1 MEERGRQDRE
11 RSPQVVVVTGASAG
25 VGRAVARRF
34 AKDGAHIALLA
45 RGRDG
50 LEAARHEVEA
60 AGGRALAI
68 PTDVANW
75 EEVDA
80 AAVAAEKQ
88 FGAIDIWINNAMASV
103 FSPVK
108 LMEPDEYRRVTEV
121 TYLGSVHGVLAA
133 LRRMLPRNRGSIVQ
147 VGSALAYRGIP
158 LQSAYCGAKHAIQ
171 GFMDS
176 LRAEL
181 IHDKCAVHLTSVHL
195 PAVNT
200 PQFGWVKSR
209 LPNKAQPVPP
219 IYQPEVAADAIH
231 WAAYHDRRELWVGVP
246 TVKAII
252 GNRLAAGLL
261 DGYLG
266 RTGYA
271 SQQTDEPEDPNRPHN
286 LWSPVPG
293 DHGAHGRF
301 GDRARDF
308 SPQTWAAKH
317 RTATWGLAAAG
328 LAAVA
333 VALRTV
339 LTNDH

>member
-1 MEERGRQDRE
+1 M
-11 RSPQVVVVTGASAG
+11 
-25 VGRAVARRF
+25 
-34 AKDGAHIALLA
+34 H
-45 RGRDG
+45 
-50 LEAARHEVEA
+50 A